1 MLVSYILLHVS
12 THNNKQKSVAKSS
25 FGGYNITQTI
35 KKAYAIGL
43 FSWVRYLHNAEMTSH
58 LKYKPIIGGNMKLSI
73 KIIAIALAVLM
84 LVPSLACKD
93 GAKKYEV
100 PKELTREEAALYTA
114 VAAVCPKDDNH
125 SKVEYLTFHIEGWSF
140 TEIPDEVQ
148 KYIGEYA
155 SNGKA
160 VVVPL
165 TFEELI
171 EQGYIVKGDGD
182 FFSKDENT
190 YKLGKGKIFTFTKA
204 GDSDADSLIIKLTG
218 FISDNDSSGYDI
230 ELTWKDG
237 KWNVEG
243 FTNPWGAAYMNNT
256 ADPGAPISGEPIK

>member
-1 MLVSYILLHVS
+1 
-12 THNNKQKSVAKSS
+12 
-25 FGGYNITQTI
+25 
-35 KKAYAIGL
+35 
-43 FSWVRYLHNAEMTSH
+43 
-58 LKYKPIIGGNMKLSI
+58 MKLSI
-73 KIIAIALAVLM
+73 KIIAIVLAVLM

-93 GAKKYEV
+93 EAKQYEI
-100 PKELTREEAALYTA
+100 PEGLTREEAALYTA

-125 SKVEYLTFHIEGWSF
+125 SKVEYLTFHIESWSF

-148 KYIGEYA
+148 KYIGEYVA
-155 SNGKA
+155 SGEA

-165 TFEELI
+165 SFDELI

-190 YKLGKGKIFTFTKA
+190 YKMGKGKIFTFTKA
-204 GDSDADSLIIKLTG
+204 GNSDEDSLIIKLTG

-230 ELTWKDG
+230 NLSWKDG
-237 KWNVEG
+237 KWIVEG

-256 ADPGAPISGEPIK
+256 SEPGASSDAEPIK

>member
-1 MLVSYILLHVS
+1 
-12 THNNKQKSVAKSS
+12 
-25 FGGYNITQTI
+25 
-35 KKAYAIGL
+35 
-43 FSWVRYLHNAEMTSH
+43 
-58 LKYKPIIGGNMKLSI
+58 MKLSI
-73 KIIAIALAVLM
+73 KVIAIVLAVLM
-84 LVPSLACKD
+84 LVLSLACKD
-93 GAKKYEV
+93 EAKEYEV
-100 PKELTREEAALYTA
+100 PEGLTREEAALYTA

-125 SKVEYLTFHIEGWSF
+125 SKVEYLTFHIECWSF

-160 VVVPL
+160 AVVPL
-165 TFEELI
+165 SFEELI

-190 YKLGKGKIFTFTKA
+190 YKMGKGKIFTFTKA
-204 GDSDADSLIIKLTG
+204 GDSDSDSLIIKLTG

-230 ELTWKDG
+230 NLAWKDG
-237 KWNVEG
+237 KWIVEG

-256 ADPGAPISGEPIK
+256 SEPGVTDDEAPIK